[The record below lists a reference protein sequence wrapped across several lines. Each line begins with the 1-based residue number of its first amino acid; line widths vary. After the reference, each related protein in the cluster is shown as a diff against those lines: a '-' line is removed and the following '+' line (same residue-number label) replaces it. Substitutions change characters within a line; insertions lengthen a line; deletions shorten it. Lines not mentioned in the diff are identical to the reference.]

1 MFTKEEL
8 ELIQVAIIAYEREHR
23 EAFERQKAKGKRGC
37 EWHLSIIEKSIRIKQ
52 KIFEMQ
58 NNLS

>member
-8 ELIQVAIIAYEREHR
+8 ELIQSAIIAYEQEHR
-23 EAFERQKAKGKRGC
+23 EAFERQKAKGKADC
-37 EWHLSIIEKSIRIKQ
+37 EWHLSIIEKSIRIGQ